1 MKLMEFLDYKKEI
14 ERIVERKVK
23 TLGKDINL
31 NLEKMFEAYIN
42 DINPVDFINSSI
54 SLNENSQNND
64 FSKYYNRIVK
74 NIRTFGYNVIKMP
87 KELMESVIN
96 FYNEGYNSMVPTNY
110 CLEQLKKN
118 TIKID
123 KKKADNILLKNQLLL
138 MVHDIDNCALKGVE
152 VTKTDAFAILKI
164 KIFEMRNEIN
174 TDIKSYIK
182 QLNKYFAPY
191 IRQNIDNGTRIDI
204 LGYSVNQRSVYATI
218 KLKIDFINSDDDT
231 VKQFSAKETANIIK
245 MYIEIFRTFAE
256 QYQNIV

>member
-1 MKLMEFLDYKKEI
+1 MEFLDYKQEVEKI
-14 ERIVERKVK
+14 MERKAKHLNKDVK
-23 TLGKDINL
+23 L
-31 NLEKMFEAYIN
+31 NMEKMFEAYIN
-42 DINPVDFINSSI
+42 DVNPIDFIRSSI
-54 SLNENSQNND
+54 SLNENSQNNE

-87 KELMESVIN
+87 RELMESVVN
-96 FYNEGYNSMVPTNY
+96 FYNEGYNSIVPTNY

-118 TIKID
+118 TIKVD

-138 MVHDIDNCALKGVE
+138 LVHNIDNCALKGVE
-152 VTKTDAFAILKI
+152 VTKTDAYAILKI

-191 IRQNIDNGTRIDI
+191 VRQNIDNGSRIDI
-204 LGYSVNQRSVYATI
+204 LGYSVNQRSVYATV
-218 KLKIDFINSDDDT
+218 KLKIDFIDSDGF
-231 VKQFSAKETANIIK
+231 KNNQFSAKETVNIIK

-256 QYQNIV
+256 QYQNVV

>member
-1 MKLMEFLDYKKEI
+1 MEFLDYKQEI
-14 ERIVERKVK
+14 ERIVERKAK
-23 TLGKDINL
+23 HLGKDFNL

-42 DINPVDFINSSI
+42 DVNPIDFIRSSI
-54 SLNENSQNND
+54 SLNESSQNNE

-74 NIRTFGYNVIKMP
+74 NIRTFGYNIIKMP
-87 KELMESVIN
+87 RELMESVVN
-96 FYNEGYNSMVPTNY
+96 FYNEGYNTMVPTNY

-118 TIKID
+118 TVKVD

-138 MVHDIDNCALKGVE
+138 LVHNIDNCALKGVE
-152 VTKTDAFAILKI
+152 VTKSDAYAILKI

-191 IRQNIDNGTRIDI
+191 VRQNIDNGSRIDI
-204 LGYSVNQRSVYATI
+204 LGYSVNQRSVYATV
-218 KLKIDFINSDDDT
+218 KLKIDFIDSDGF
-231 VKQFSAKETANIIK
+231 KNNQFSAKETVNIIK

-256 QYQNIV
+256 QYQNVV

>member
-1 MKLMEFLDYKKEI
+1 MEFLDYKQEI
-14 ERIVERKVK
+14 ERIVERKAK
-23 TLGKDINL
+23 YLGKDFNL

-42 DINPVDFINSSI
+42 DVNPIDFIRSSI
-54 SLNENSQNND
+54 SLNESSQNNE

-74 NIRTFGYNVIKMP
+74 NIRTFGYNIIKMP
-87 KELMESVIN
+87 RELMESVVN
-96 FYNEGYNSMVPTNY
+96 FYNEGYNTMVPTNY

-118 TIKID
+118 TVKVD

-138 MVHDIDNCALKGVE
+138 LVHNIDNCALKGVE
-152 VTKTDAFAILKI
+152 VTKSDAYAILKI

-191 IRQNIDNGTRIDI
+191 VRQNIDNGSRIDI
-204 LGYSVNQRSVYATI
+204 LGYSVNQRSVYATV
-218 KLKIDFINSDDDT
+218 KLKIDFIDSDGF
-231 VKQFSAKETANIIK
+231 KNNQFSAKETVNIIK

-256 QYQNIV
+256 QYQNVV

>member
-1 MKLMEFLDYKKEI
+1 MEFLDYKQEVEKI
-14 ERIVERKVK
+14 MERKAKHLNKDVK
-23 TLGKDINL
+23 L
-31 NLEKMFEAYIN
+31 NMEKMFEAYIN
-42 DINPVDFINSSI
+42 DVNPIDFIRSSI
-54 SLNENSQNND
+54 SLNENSQNNE

-87 KELMESVIN
+87 RELMESVVN

-118 TIKID
+118 TIKVD
-123 KKKADNILLKNQLLL
+123 KKKTDNILLKNQLLL
-138 MVHDIDNCALKGVE
+138 LVHNIDNCALKGVE
-152 VTKTDAFAILKI
+152 VTKTDVYAILKI

-191 IRQNIDNGTRIDI
+191 IRQNIDNGSRIDI
-204 LGYSVNQRSVYATI
+204 LGYSVNQRSVYATV
-218 KLKIDFINSDDDT
+218 KLKIDFIDSDGF
-231 VKQFSAKETANIIK
+231 KNNQFSAKETVNIIK

-256 QYQNIV
+256 QYQNVV

>member
-1 MKLMEFLDYKKEI
+1 MEFLDYKQEVEKI
-14 ERIVERKVK
+14 MERKAKHLNKDVK
-23 TLGKDINL
+23 L
-31 NLEKMFEAYIN
+31 NMEKMFEAYIN
-42 DINPVDFINSSI
+42 DVNPIDFIRSSI
-54 SLNENSQNND
+54 SLNENSQNNE

-87 KELMESVIN
+87 RELMESVVN
-96 FYNEGYNSMVPTNY
+96 FYNEGYNTMVPTNY

-118 TIKID
+118 TIKVD

-138 MVHDIDNCALKGVE
+138 LVHNIDNCALKGVE
-152 VTKTDAFAILKI
+152 VTKTDAYAILKI

-191 IRQNIDNGTRIDI
+191 VRQNIDNGSRIDI
-204 LGYSVNQRSVYATI
+204 LGYSVNQRSVYATV
-218 KLKIDFINSDDDT
+218 KLKIDFIDSDGF
-231 VKQFSAKETANIIK
+231 KNNQFSAKETVNIIK

-256 QYQNIV
+256 QYRNIV

>member
-1 MKLMEFLDYKKEI
+1 MEFLDYKQEVEKI
-14 ERIVERKVK
+14 MERKAKHLNKDVK
-23 TLGKDINL
+23 L
-31 NLEKMFEAYIN
+31 NMEKMFEAYIN
-42 DINPVDFINSSI
+42 DVNPIDFIRSSI
-54 SLNENSQNND
+54 SLNENSQNNE

-74 NIRTFGYNVIKMP
+74 NIRTFGYNIIKMP
-87 KELMESVIN
+87 RELMESVVN

-118 TIKID
+118 TIKVD

-138 MVHDIDNCALKGVE
+138 LVHNIDNCALKGVE
-152 VTKTDAFAILKI
+152 VTKTDAYAILKI

-191 IRQNIDNGTRIDI
+191 IRQNIDNGSRIDI
-204 LGYSVNQRSVYATI
+204 LGYSVNQRSVYATV
-218 KLKIDFINSDDDT
+218 KLKIDFIDSDGF
-231 VKQFSAKETANIIK
+231 KNNQFSAKETVNIIK

-256 QYQNIV
+256 QYQNVV

>member
-1 MKLMEFLDYKKEI
+1 MKLMEFLDYKQEI
-14 ERIVERKVK
+14 ERIVERKAK
-23 TLGKDINL
+23 HLGKDFNL

-42 DINPVDFINSSI
+42 DVNPIDFIRSSI
-54 SLNENSQNND
+54 SLNESSQNNE

-87 KELMESVIN
+87 RELMESVVN
-96 FYNEGYNSMVPTNY
+96 FYNEGYNTMVPTNY

-118 TIKID
+118 TIKVD

-138 MVHDIDNCALKGVE
+138 LVHNIDNCALKGVE
-152 VTKTDAFAILKI
+152 VTKTDAYAILKI

-191 IRQNIDNGTRIDI
+191 IRQNIDNGSRIDI
-204 LGYSVNQRSVYATI
+204 LGYSVNQRSVYATV
-218 KLKIDFINSDDDT
+218 KLKIDFIDSDGF
-231 VKQFSAKETANIIK
+231 KNNQFSAKETVNIIK

-256 QYQNIV
+256 QYQNVV

>member
-1 MKLMEFLDYKKEI
+1 MKLMEFLDYKQEVEKII
-14 ERIVERKVK
+14 ERKAKHLNKDVK
-23 TLGKDINL
+23 L
-31 NLEKMFEAYIN
+31 NMEKMFEAYIN
-42 DINPVDFINSSI
+42 DVNPIDFIRSSI
-54 SLNENSQNND
+54 SLNENSQNNE

-87 KELMESVIN
+87 RELMESVVN

-118 TIKID
+118 TIKVD

-138 MVHDIDNCALKGVE
+138 LVHNIDNCALKGVE
-152 VTKTDAFAILKI
+152 VTKTDAYAILKI

-191 IRQNIDNGTRIDI
+191 IRQNIDNGSRIDI
-204 LGYSVNQRSVYATI
+204 LGYSVNQRSVYATV
-218 KLKIDFINSDDDT
+218 KLKIDFIDSDGF
-231 VKQFSAKETANIIK
+231 KNNQFSAKETVNIIK

-256 QYQNIV
+256 QYQNVV

>member
-1 MKLMEFLDYKKEI
+1 MEFLDYKQEVEKI
-14 ERIVERKVK
+14 MERKAKHLNKDVK
-23 TLGKDINL
+23 L
-31 NLEKMFEAYIN
+31 NMEKMFEAYIN
-42 DINPVDFINSSI
+42 DVNPIDFIRSSI
-54 SLNENSQNND
+54 SLNENSQNNE

-87 KELMESVIN
+87 RELMESVVN

-118 TIKID
+118 TIKVD

-138 MVHDIDNCALKGVE
+138 LVHNIDNCALKGVE
-152 VTKTDAFAILKI
+152 VTKTDAYAILKI

-191 IRQNIDNGTRIDI
+191 IRQNIDNGSRIDI
-204 LGYSVNQRSVYATI
+204 LGYSVNQRSVYATV
-218 KLKIDFINSDDDT
+218 KLKIDFIDSDGF
-231 VKQFSAKETANIIK
+231 KNNQFSAKETVNIIK

-256 QYQNIV
+256 QYQNVV

>member
-1 MKLMEFLDYKKEI
+1 MKLMEFLDYKQEI
-14 ERIVERKVK
+14 ERIVERKAK
-23 TLGKDINL
+23 HLGKDFNL

-42 DINPVDFINSSI
+42 DVNPIDFIRSSI
-54 SLNENSQNND
+54 SLNESSQNNE

-74 NIRTFGYNVIKMP
+74 NIRTFGYNIIKMP
-87 KELMESVIN
+87 RELMESVVN
-96 FYNEGYNSMVPTNY
+96 FYNEGYNTMVPTNY

-118 TIKID
+118 TIKVD

-138 MVHDIDNCALKGVE
+138 LVHNIDNCALKGVE
-152 VTKTDAFAILKI
+152 VTKTDAYAILKI

-191 IRQNIDNGTRIDI
+191 IRQNIDNGSRIDI
-204 LGYSVNQRSVYATI
+204 LGYSVNQRSVYATV
-218 KLKIDFINSDDDT
+218 KLKIDFIDSDGF
-231 VKQFSAKETANIIK
+231 KNNQFSAKETVNIIK

-256 QYQNIV
+256 QYQNVV

>member
-1 MKLMEFLDYKKEI
+1 MEFLDYKQEVEKI
-14 ERIVERKVK
+14 MERKAKHLNKDVK
-23 TLGKDINL
+23 L
-31 NLEKMFEAYIN
+31 NMEKMFEAYIN
-42 DINPVDFINSSI
+42 DVNPIDFIRSSI
-54 SLNENSQNND
+54 SLNENSQNNE

-87 KELMESVIN
+87 RELMESVVN

-118 TIKID
+118 TIKVD

-138 MVHDIDNCALKGVE
+138 LVHNIDNCALKGVE
-152 VTKTDAFAILKI
+152 VTKTDAYAILKI

-191 IRQNIDNGTRIDI
+191 VRQNIDNGSRIDI
-204 LGYSVNQRSVYATI
+204 LGYSVNQRSVYATV
-218 KLKIDFINSDDDT
+218 KLKIDFIDSDGF
-231 VKQFSAKETANIIK
+231 KNNQFSAKETVNIIK

-256 QYQNIV
+256 QYQNVV

>member
-1 MKLMEFLDYKKEI
+1 MEFLDYKQEVEKI
-14 ERIVERKVK
+14 MERKARHLNKDVK
-23 TLGKDINL
+23 L
-31 NLEKMFEAYIN
+31 NMEKMFEAYIN
-42 DINPVDFINSSI
+42 DVNPIDFIRSSI
-54 SLNENSQNND
+54 SLNENSQNNE

-87 KELMESVIN
+87 RELMESVVN

-118 TIKID
+118 TIKVD

-138 MVHDIDNCALKGVE
+138 LVHNIDNCALKGVE
-152 VTKTDAFAILKI
+152 VTKTDAYAILKI

-191 IRQNIDNGTRIDI
+191 VRQNIDNGSRIDI
-204 LGYSVNQRSVYATI
+204 LGYSVNQRSVYATV
-218 KLKIDFINSDDDT
+218 KLKIDFIDSDGF
-231 VKQFSAKETANIIK
+231 KNNQFSAKETVNIIK

-256 QYQNIV
+256 QYRNIV

>member
-1 MKLMEFLDYKKEI
+1 MEFLDYKQEVEKII
-14 ERIVERKVK
+14 ERKAKHLNKDVK
-23 TLGKDINL
+23 L
-31 NLEKMFEAYIN
+31 NMEKMFEAYIN
-42 DINPVDFINSSI
+42 DVNPIDFIRSSI
-54 SLNENSQNND
+54 SLNENSQNNE

-74 NIRTFGYNVIKMP
+74 NIRTFGYNIIKMP
-87 KELMESVIN
+87 RELMESVVN

-118 TIKID
+118 TIKVD

-138 MVHDIDNCALKGVE
+138 LVHNIDNCALKGVE
-152 VTKTDAFAILKI
+152 VTKTDAYAILKI

-191 IRQNIDNGTRIDI
+191 IRQNIDNGSRIDI
-204 LGYSVNQRSVYATI
+204 LGYSVNQRSVYATV
-218 KLKIDFINSDDDT
+218 KLKIDFIDSDGF
-231 VKQFSAKETANIIK
+231 KNNQFSAKETVNIIK

-256 QYQNIV
+256 QYQNVV